1 MTLFKTGL
9 GAAALS
15 ALMLTAA
22 PANAGFVN
30 YVIRGGAT
38 IDTSVPG
45 QTSFVLLGG
54 SDKAGQ
60 GSNDINGTTIGDISN
75 LHIDRLDDASRY
87 TAGSGQA
94 VAPYI
99 NIWITDSTHT
109 HFAVVANEPSDPDF
123 QPLYNN
129 GYDLSFADLS
139 DKVAKIYE
147 NADTSW
153 LPTTHSGP
161 GGAYTFADLA
171 GYEILNPSVADLTT
185 GWTGL
190 GTGAPRDS
198 ADNSYGVNWIFGDTL
213 SNYDTDGTGYIVANA
228 SVSSSAAPEPATL
241 ALLGAGLAGFAAS
254 RRKRKAA

>member
-9 GAAALS
+9 GAAALG
-15 ALMLTAA
+15 ALLLAAA
-22 PANAGFVN
+22 PANAGFVD
-30 YVIRGGAT
+30 YSIRGTPT
-38 IDTSVPG
+38 ITDNAG
-45 QTSFVLLGG
+45 QTTFVLLNGG
-54 SDKAGQ
+54 DKGGL
-60 GSNDINGTTIGDISN
+60 GSNDINGTTLGQISN
-75 LHIDRLDDASRY
+75 LHIDRLDNASRY
-87 TAGSGQA
+87 AAGSGPA

-109 HFAVVANEPSDPDF
+109 HFAVVANEPSNPDF
-123 QPLYNN
+123 QLLYNN

-161 GGAYTFADLA
+161 LGAYTFADLA
-171 GYEILNPSVADLTT
+171 GYEILNPSVADLTS
-185 GWTGL
+185 GWAGL
-190 GTGAPRDS
+190 GTGAPRDGS
-198 ADNSYGVNWIFGDTL
+198 NNAYGVNWIFGDTL
-213 SNYDTDGTGYIVANA
+213 SNYATDQTGYIVENA
-228 SVSSSAAPEPATL
+228 SVSSTAAPEPATL

>member
-9 GAAALS
+9 GAAALG
-15 ALMLTAA
+15 ALLLAAA
-22 PANAGFVN
+22 PANAGFVD
-30 YVIRGGAT
+30 YSIRGTPT
-38 IDTSVPG
+38 ITDNAG
-45 QTSFVLLGG
+45 QTTFVLLNGG
-54 SDKAGQ
+54 DKGGL
-60 GSNDINGTTIGDISN
+60 GSNDINGTTLGQISN
-75 LHIDRLDDASRY
+75 LHIDRLDNASRY
-87 TAGSGQA
+87 AAGSGPA

-109 HFAVVANEPSDPDF
+109 HFAVVANEPSDANF

-147 NADTSW
+147 NADLSW
-153 LPTTHSGP
+153 LPNNGVGLTW
-161 GGAYTFADLA
+161 ADLA
-171 GYEILNPSVADLTT
+171 NFEIMAPSVADLTG

-190 GTGAPRDS
+190 GGGAPRDAS
-198 ADNSYGVNWIFGDTL
+198 NNAYGVNWIFGDTL
-213 SNYDTDGTGYIVANA
+213 SNYDTDQTGYIVENA
-228 SVSSSAAPEPATL
+228 SVSSTAAPEPATL